1 MAFRELEHSQK
12 LSSIGR
18 LAAGVA
24 HEINNP
30 LAIINQKAGLMKDL
44 IETASNFKEKQKFIE
59 LTDAILKS
67 TERCS
72 TITHRLLG
80 FARRMDVEYEDLSLN
95 DVMQEVISFL
105 EKEAIHRNIKIE
117 LHLDENLPRV
127 SSDRGQL
134 QQVFLNILSNAFAA
148 LSDNGNINIRTWDED
163 TETVGVSIQDD
174 GCGMS
179 EKDLENIFEPFFTTK
194 KGYGTGLGLPIT
206 YGIIKKMSGTIIVE
220 SKLGKGSTFTIY
232 LPKIPNKILGV

>member
-1 MAFRELEHSQK
+1 
-12 LSSIGR
+12 
-18 LAAGVA
+18 
-24 HEINNP
+24 
-30 LAIINQKAGLMKDL
+30 MKD
-44 IETASNFKEKQKFIE
+44 IIDGGSDFKERLRIIE

-80 FARRMDVEYEDLSLN
+80 FARRMEIEYEDLSLN
-95 DVMQEVISFL
+95 DVLREVMSFL

-117 LHLDENLPRV
+117 LLLNENLPRV

-148 LSDNGNINIRTWDED
+148 VSDNGNILIQTWDED
-163 TETVGVSIQDD
+163 TERVGVSIQDD

-206 YGIIKKMSGTIIVE
+206 YGIIKKMGGTIKVE
-220 SKLGKGSTFTIY
+220 SKQGKGSTFTIY
-232 LPKIPNKILGV
+232 LLKLPK

>member
-1 MAFRELEHSQK
+1 
-12 LSSIGR
+12 
-18 LAAGVA
+18 
-24 HEINNP
+24 
-30 LAIINQKAGLMKDL
+30 
-44 IETASNFKEKQKFIE
+44 
-59 LTDAILKS
+59 
-67 TERCS
+67 
-72 TITHRLLG
+72 
-80 FARRMDVEYEDLSLN
+80 LN
-95 DVMQEVISFL
+95 DS
-105 EKEAIHRNIKIE
+105 KEPE

-206 YGIIKKMSGTIIVE
+206 YGIIKKMSGSIIVE